1 MLSICSV
8 YVSRPLRLSQT
19 RGLYRSMERLL
30 KFLSPILPHL
40 VLYIP
45 NNKKNRPML
54 HGTEGFYMGQ
64 QGIYKGQHGTSRDS
78 MGLQGTA
85 WGLHGTRYMAQMGE
99 HGTLLLTW
107 DMISHV
113 VFLDMGRQ
121 GETYGLLVPTDPVSS
136 PLPCCQVRKSAC
148 AVQFSF
154 HFTT

>member
-1 MLSICSV
+1 
-8 YVSRPLRLSQT
+8 
-19 RGLYRSMERLL
+19 
-30 KFLSPILPHL
+30 
-40 VLYIP
+40 
-45 NNKKNRPML
+45 ML

-113 VFLDMGRQ
+113 VFLDMGGQ

-136 PLPCCQVRKSAC
+136 PFPLLSSA
-148 AVQFSF
+148 
-154 HFTT
+154 